1 MAQYNRNNWHHIP
14 GIGGIMATGLSI
26 EYELNKIMYSP
37 KCDEE
42 PNITGLHKSPFDDLK
57 KNSIYI

>member
-26 EYELNKIMYSP
+26 EGKAMAHTEAL
-37 KCDEE
+37 
-42 PNITGLHKSPFDDLK
+42 IT
-57 KNSIYI
+57 